1 MRRVFPLQ
9 ADILRSNHHESPEE
23 KFDNFLFML
32 RKVYFGAIFIA
43 KQWQQLR
50 EKGKYFAGQHHAY
63 SAFSTIKRAL

>member
-43 KQWQQLR
+43 KQWQ
-50 EKGKYFAGQHHAY
+50 
-63 SAFSTIKRAL
+63 